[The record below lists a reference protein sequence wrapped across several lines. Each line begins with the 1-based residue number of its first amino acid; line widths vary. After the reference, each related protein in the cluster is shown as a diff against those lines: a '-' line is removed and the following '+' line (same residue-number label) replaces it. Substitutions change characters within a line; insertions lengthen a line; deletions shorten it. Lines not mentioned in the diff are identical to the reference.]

1 LHKSAPLLN
10 GRPPAGL
17 PGPYTILRAV
27 RDTTTQAP
35 LDVPSRSACVYLRKI
50 KALRINCLLGGIC
63 GCFDDS
69 SGPRVTEARGVLLF
83 LTSN

>member
-1 LHKSAPLLN
+1 MKERRSTLSD
-10 GRPPAGL
+10 
-17 PGPYTILRAV
+17 I
-27 RDTTTQAP
+27 QI
-35 LDVPSRSACVYLRKI
+35 SR
-50 KALRINCLLGGIC
+50 LLGGIC